1 MAEKNKNEIKNTTE
15 KKSLKATNEK
25 KKLEERK
32 KALKSSDDIAKNINK
47 RKKKRTTRKKKK
59 QKKKE
64 KIVFS
69 IIAIFVVVTVAIM
82 AFNFTYVYNGRIA
95 RNIYIEGM
103 SVSGMK
109 PDDVKEELNKK
120 YKVDNIKF
128 EYNDK
133 EYVIKPET
141 VGLKYNIDQIVD
153 EAYGY
158 TRDGSYYKDL
168 YNYFS
173 LKNKSLKKNIEVVY
187 DSDKMK
193 KEIEKIAKT
202 LDKDPKDAT
211 IKIDGSIKT
220 TKSSDGV
227 KLNISKTLS
236 NLTSS
241 IDNKKKETI
250 PLVMEKKEAKI
261 KTKDVETKSSD
272 GVKLNISKTLSNLTS
287 SIDNKK
293 KETIP
298 LVMEKKEAKIKTKD
312 VESVNTKLADYTTSF
327 EKSDSQR
334 SHNVEKSA
342 KITSDIL
349 LMPGEVFSYNAH
361 TGKTNS
367 KNGYQEAPIIING
380 KSHNV
385 EKSAKITSD
394 ILLMPGEVFSYN
406 AHTGKTNSKNGY
418 QEAPIIING
427 KLEKSAGGGVC
438 QTSST
443 IFNTALLSGMDIVSV
458 TNHSASLTYVPL
470 GRDATVN
477 DSGLDFKFKNTF
489 DHPVYIKNT
498 VNNKRL
504 TCTIYG
510 NSIAYLCS
518 FRKRCNCK
526 R

>member
-1 MAEKNKNEIKNTTE
+1 
-15 KKSLKATNEK
+15 
-25 KKLEERK
+25 
-32 KALKSSDDIAKNINK
+32 
-47 RKKKRTTRKKKK
+47 
-59 QKKKE
+59 
-64 KIVFS
+64 
-69 IIAIFVVVTVAIM
+69 M

-261 KTKDVETKSSD
+261 KTKDVE
-272 GVKLNISKTLSNLTS
+272 
-287 SIDNKK
+287 
-293 KETIP
+293 
-298 LVMEKKEAKIKTKD
+298 
-312 VESVNTKLADYTTSF
+312 SVNTKLADYTTSF

-334 SHNVEKSA
+334 
-342 KITSDIL
+342 
-349 LMPGEVFSYNAH
+349 
-361 TGKTNS
+361 
-367 KNGYQEAPIIING
+367 
-380 KSHNV
+380 SHNV

-470 GRDATVN
+470 GL
-477 DSGLDFKFKNTF
+477 SLI
-489 DHPVYIKNT
+489 HI
-498 VNNKRL
+498 
-504 TCTIYG
+504 
-510 NSIAYLCS
+510 
-518 FRKRCNCK
+518 
-526 R
+526 

>member
-69 IIAIFVVVTVAIM
+69 IIAVFVVVTVAIM

-261 KTKDVETKSSD
+261 KTKDVE
-272 GVKLNISKTLSNLTS
+272 
-287 SIDNKK
+287 
-293 KETIP
+293 
-298 LVMEKKEAKIKTKD
+298 
-312 VESVNTKLADYTTSF
+312 SVNTKLADYTTSF

-334 SHNVEKSA
+334 
-342 KITSDIL
+342 
-349 LMPGEVFSYNAH
+349 
-361 TGKTNS
+361 
-367 KNGYQEAPIIING
+367 
-380 KSHNV
+380 SHNV

-498 VNNKRL
+498 VNNKKL

-510 NSIAYLCS
+510 NSSDKKNIDINVENTAKKDEEGAIEFKTYRIYKDS
-518 FRKRCNCK
+518 SGKQTKKEYISGGVYRKIK
-526 R
+526 H

>member
-158 TRDGSYYKDL
+158 TREGSYYKDL

-261 KTKDVETKSSD
+261 KTKDVE
-272 GVKLNISKTLSNLTS
+272 
-287 SIDNKK
+287 
-293 KETIP
+293 
-298 LVMEKKEAKIKTKD
+298 
-312 VESVNTKLADYTTSF
+312 SVNTKLADYTTSF

-334 SHNVEKSA
+334 
-342 KITSDIL
+342 
-349 LMPGEVFSYNAH
+349 
-361 TGKTNS
+361 
-367 KNGYQEAPIIING
+367 
-380 KSHNV
+380 SHNV

-510 NSIAYLCS
+510 NSSDKKNIDINVENTAKKDEEGAIEFKTYRIYKDS
-518 FRKRCNCK
+518 SGKQTKKEYISGGVYRKIK
-526 R
+526 H

>member
-261 KTKDVETKSSD
+261 KTKDVE
-272 GVKLNISKTLSNLTS
+272 
-287 SIDNKK
+287 
-293 KETIP
+293 
-298 LVMEKKEAKIKTKD
+298 
-312 VESVNTKLADYTTSF
+312 SVNTKLADYTTSF

-334 SHNVEKSA
+334 
-342 KITSDIL
+342 
-349 LMPGEVFSYNAH
+349 
-361 TGKTNS
+361 
-367 KNGYQEAPIIING
+367 
-380 KSHNV
+380 SHNV

-510 NSIAYLCS
+510 NSSDKKNIDINVENTAKKM
-518 FRKRCNCK
+518 KRVQ
-526 R
+526 

>member
-141 VGLKYNIDQIVD
+141 VGLKYNIDRIVD

-261 KTKDVETKSSD
+261 KTKDVE
-272 GVKLNISKTLSNLTS
+272 
-287 SIDNKK
+287 
-293 KETIP
+293 
-298 LVMEKKEAKIKTKD
+298 
-312 VESVNTKLADYTTSF
+312 SVNTKLADYTTSF

-334 SHNVEKSA
+334 
-342 KITSDIL
+342 
-349 LMPGEVFSYNAH
+349 
-361 TGKTNS
+361 
-367 KNGYQEAPIIING
+367 
-380 KSHNV
+380 SHNV

-510 NSIAYLCS
+510 NSSDKKNIDINVENTAKKDEEGAIEFKTYRIYKDS
-518 FRKRCNCK
+518 NGKQTKKEYISGGVYRKIK
-526 R
+526 H

>member
-1 MAEKNKNEIKNTTE
+1 MAEKKKRVVVKNTTG
-15 KKSLKATNEK
+15 KKSLKATDER
-25 KKLEERK
+25 KKLEAKK
-32 KALKSSDDIAKNINK
+32 KALKNSDDIKKNMNN
-47 RKKKRTTRKKKK
+47 RKKKRVSQKKRK
-59 QKKKE
+59 QKKKQR
-64 KIVFS
+64 IVAS
-69 IIAIFVVVTVAIM
+69 ILGVFLLITVFVM
-82 AFNFTYVYNGRIA
+82 AFNFTYIYNGKIA
-95 RNIYIEGM
+95 RNIYIEGID
-103 SVSGMK
+103 VAGK
-109 PDDVKEELNKK
+109 RPNDVKEMLNEK

-128 EYNDK
+128 EYNGK
-133 EYVIKPET
+133 EYEIAPDT

-187 DSDKMK
+187 DEAKMK
-193 KEIEKIAKT
+193 AEIEKIAKK
-202 LDKDPKDAT
+202 LDKEPKDAT

-220 TKSSDGV
+220 TKSTDGI

-236 NLTSS
+236 NLTES

-250 PLVMEKKEAKI
+250 PLVMEKNEAKV
-261 KTKDVETKSSD
+261 KTSDVESVNTK
-272 GVKLNISKTLSNLTS
+272 LAEYTTE

-298 LVMEKKEAKIKTKD
+298 LVMEKNEAKVKTSD
-312 VESVNTKLADYTTSF
+312 VESVNTKLAEYTTSF
-327 EKSDSQR
+327 EKSNNQR

-342 KITSDIL
+342 KVTSDIL
-349 LMPGEVFSYNAH
+349 LMPGQVFSYNSY

-367 KNGYQEAPIIING
+367 KNGYQEAP
-380 KSHNV
+380 V
-385 EKSAKITSD
+385 
-394 ILLMPGEVFSYN
+394 
-406 AHTGKTNSKNGY
+406 
-418 QEAPIIING
+418 IING
-427 KLEKSAGGGVC
+427 KLEQSAGGGVC

-458 TNHSASLTYVPL
+458 TNHSSSLTYVPL

-477 DSGLDFKFKNTF
+477 DEGLDFKFKNTF

-498 VNNKRL
+498 VQNKQL

-510 NSIAYLCS
+510 NSGDKKNININVENKAKADEKDATEFKTYRIYRDS
-518 FRKRCNCK
+518 NGKEIKKEYISGGVYRKMK
-526 R
+526 K

>member
-69 IIAIFVVVTVAIM
+69 IIAIFVVVTVTIM

-261 KTKDVETKSSD
+261 KTKDVE
-272 GVKLNISKTLSNLTS
+272 
-287 SIDNKK
+287 
-293 KETIP
+293 
-298 LVMEKKEAKIKTKD
+298 
-312 VESVNTKLADYTTSF
+312 SVNTKLADYTTSF

-334 SHNVEKSA
+334 
-342 KITSDIL
+342 
-349 LMPGEVFSYNAH
+349 
-361 TGKTNS
+361 
-367 KNGYQEAPIIING
+367 
-380 KSHNV
+380 SHNV

-510 NSIAYLCS
+510 NSSDKKNIDINVENTAKKDEEGAIEFKTYRIYKDS
-518 FRKRCNCK
+518 SGKQTKKEYISGGVYRKIK
-526 R
+526 H

>member
-82 AFNFTYVYNGRIA
+82 AFNFTYVYNGKIA

-109 PDDVKEELNKK
+109 PDDIKEELNKK

-211 IKIDGSIKT
+211 IKIEGSIKT
-220 TKSSDGV
+220 
-227 KLNISKTLS
+227 
-236 NLTSS
+236 
-241 IDNKKKETI
+241 
-250 PLVMEKKEAKI
+250 
-261 KTKDVETKSSD
+261 TKSSD

-334 SHNVEKSA
+334 
-342 KITSDIL
+342 
-349 LMPGEVFSYNAH
+349 
-361 TGKTNS
+361 
-367 KNGYQEAPIIING
+367 
-380 KSHNV
+380 SHNV

-510 NSIAYLCS
+510 NSSDKKNIDINVENTAKKDEEGAIEFKTYRIYKDS
-518 FRKRCNCK
+518 SGKQTKKEYISGGVYRKIK
-526 R
+526 H

>member
-141 VGLKYNIDQIVD
+141 VGLKYNIDHIVD

-261 KTKDVETKSSD
+261 KTKDVE
-272 GVKLNISKTLSNLTS
+272 
-287 SIDNKK
+287 
-293 KETIP
+293 
-298 LVMEKKEAKIKTKD
+298 
-312 VESVNTKLADYTTSF
+312 SVNTKLADYTTSF

-334 SHNVEKSA
+334 
-342 KITSDIL
+342 
-349 LMPGEVFSYNAH
+349 
-361 TGKTNS
+361 
-367 KNGYQEAPIIING
+367 
-380 KSHNV
+380 SHNV

-510 NSIAYLCS
+510 NSSDKKNIDINVENTAKKDEEGAIEFKTYRIYKDS
-518 FRKRCNCK
+518 SGKQTKKEYISGGVYRKIK
-526 R
+526 H

>member
-69 IIAIFVVVTVAIM
+69 IIAVFVVVTVAIM

-141 VGLKYNIDQIVD
+141 VGLKYNIDRIVD

-261 KTKDVETKSSD
+261 KTKDVE
-272 GVKLNISKTLSNLTS
+272 
-287 SIDNKK
+287 
-293 KETIP
+293 
-298 LVMEKKEAKIKTKD
+298 
-312 VESVNTKLADYTTSF
+312 SVNTKLADYTTSF

-334 SHNVEKSA
+334 
-342 KITSDIL
+342 
-349 LMPGEVFSYNAH
+349 
-361 TGKTNS
+361 
-367 KNGYQEAPIIING
+367 
-380 KSHNV
+380 SHNV

-510 NSIAYLCS
+510 NSSDKKNIDINVENTAKKDEEGAIEFKTYRIYKDS
-518 FRKRCNCK
+518 SGKQTKKEYISGGVYRKIK
-526 R
+526 H

>member
-261 KTKDVETKSSD
+261 KTKDVE
-272 GVKLNISKTLSNLTS
+272 
-287 SIDNKK
+287 
-293 KETIP
+293 
-298 LVMEKKEAKIKTKD
+298 
-312 VESVNTKLADYTTSF
+312 SVNTKLADYTTSF

-334 SHNVEKSA
+334 
-342 KITSDIL
+342 
-349 LMPGEVFSYNAH
+349 
-361 TGKTNS
+361 
-367 KNGYQEAPIIING
+367 
-380 KSHNV
+380 SHNV

-510 NSIAYLCS
+510 NSSDKKNIDINVENTAKKDEEGAIEFKTYRIYKDS
-518 FRKRCNCK
+518 NGKQVKKEYISGGVYRKIK
-526 R
+526 H

>member
-69 IIAIFVVVTVAIM
+69 IIAVFVVVTVAIM

-261 KTKDVETKSSD
+261 KTKDVE
-272 GVKLNISKTLSNLTS
+272 
-287 SIDNKK
+287 
-293 KETIP
+293 
-298 LVMEKKEAKIKTKD
+298 
-312 VESVNTKLADYTTSF
+312 SVNTKLADYTTSF

-334 SHNVEKSA
+334 
-342 KITSDIL
+342 
-349 LMPGEVFSYNAH
+349 
-361 TGKTNS
+361 
-367 KNGYQEAPIIING
+367 
-380 KSHNV
+380 SHNV

-498 VNNKRL
+498 VNNKRI

-510 NSIAYLCS
+510 NSSDKKNIDINVENTAKKDEEGAIEFKTYRIYKDS
-518 FRKRCNCK
+518 SGKQTKKEYISGGVYRKIK
-526 R
+526 H

>member
-1 MAEKNKNEIKNTTE
+1 MAEKNRKVVKNTTE
-15 KKSLKATNEK
+15 KKSLKATTEK

-32 KALKSSDDIAKNINK
+32 KALKSSDDIAKNMNK
-47 RKKKRTTRKKKK
+47 RKKKRSTQKKKK

-64 KIVFS
+64 KIVAS
-69 IIAIFVVVTVAIM
+69 IIGLFIIITVTIM

-109 PDDVKEELNKK
+109 PDEVKDILNDK

-128 EYNDK
+128 EYNGK
-133 EYVIKPET
+133 EYVINPET

-173 LKNKSLKKNIEVVY
+173 LKNKSLKKNINVVY
-187 DSDKMK
+187 DATKMK

-202 LDKDPKDAT
+202 LDKEPKDAT
-211 IKIDGSIKT
+211 IKIDEGIKT
-220 TKSSDGV
+220 TKSTDGI

-250 PLVMEKKEAKI
+250 PLVMEKKEAR
-261 KTKDVETKSSD
+261 V
-272 GVKLNISKTLSNLTS
+272 
-287 SIDNKK
+287 
-293 KETIP
+293 
-298 LVMEKKEAKIKTKD
+298 KTKD
-312 VESVNTKLADYTTSF
+312 VESINTKLADYTTSF
-327 EKSDSQR
+327 EKSNNQR

-342 KITSDIL
+342 KVTSDVL

-367 KNGYQEAPIIING
+367 KNGYQEAP
-380 KSHNV
+380 V
-385 EKSAKITSD
+385 
-394 ILLMPGEVFSYN
+394 
-406 AHTGKTNSKNGY
+406 
-418 QEAPIIING
+418 IING
-427 KLEKSAGGGVC
+427 KLEQSAGGGVC

-458 TNHSASLTYVPL
+458 TNHSASLSYVPL
-470 GRDATVN
+470 GRDATVT
-477 DSGLDFKFKNTF
+477 DSGLDLKFRNTF
-489 DHPVYIKNT
+489 DHPIYIKNT
-498 VNNKRL
+498 INNKKL

-510 NSIAYLCS
+510 NSSDKKNININVENTAKEDEDGAVEFKTYRIYTDS
-518 FRKRCNCK
+518 NGKQIKKEYISGGVYRKIK
-526 R
+526 H

>member
-1 MAEKNKNEIKNTTE
+1 MDENNKNVVKNTTE

-47 RKKKRTTRKKKK
+47 RKKKRSTRKKKK

-64 KIVFS
+64 KIIFS
-69 IIAIFVVVTVAIM
+69 VVAAFVIVTFAIM

-109 PDDVKEELNKK
+109 PDDVKETLNKK

-128 EYNDK
+128 EYDGK

-187 DSDKMK
+187 DADKMK

-250 PLVMEKKEAKI
+250 PLVMEKKEAK
-261 KTKDVETKSSD
+261 V
-272 GVKLNISKTLSNLTS
+272 
-287 SIDNKK
+287 
-293 KETIP
+293 
-298 LVMEKKEAKIKTKD
+298 KTKD
-312 VESVNTKLADYTTSF
+312 VESINTKLADYTTSF

-334 SHNVEKSA
+334 
-342 KITSDIL
+342 
-349 LMPGEVFSYNAH
+349 
-361 TGKTNS
+361 
-367 KNGYQEAPIIING
+367 
-380 KSHNV
+380 SHNV

-477 DSGLDFKFKNTF
+477 DSGLDFKFKNPF
-489 DHPVYIKNT
+489 DHPIYIKNT
-498 VNNKRL
+498 VNNKRI

-510 NSIAYLCS
+510 SSSDKKNISINVENTEKKDEEGAIEFKTYRIYKDS
-518 FRKRCNCK
+518 NGKQVKKEYISGGIYRKIK
-526 R
+526 H

>member
-69 IIAIFVVVTVAIM
+69 IIAVFVVVTVAIM

-261 KTKDVETKSSD
+261 KTKDVE
-272 GVKLNISKTLSNLTS
+272 
-287 SIDNKK
+287 
-293 KETIP
+293 
-298 LVMEKKEAKIKTKD
+298 
-312 VESVNTKLADYTTSF
+312 SVNTKLADYTTSF

-334 SHNVEKSA
+334 
-342 KITSDIL
+342 
-349 LMPGEVFSYNAH
+349 
-361 TGKTNS
+361 
-367 KNGYQEAPIIING
+367 
-380 KSHNV
+380 SHNV

-510 NSIAYLCS
+510 NSSDKKNIDINVENTAKKDEEGAKEFKTYRIYKDS
-518 FRKRCNCK
+518 SGKQTKKEYISGGVYRKIK
-526 R
+526 H

>member
-153 EAYGY
+153 ESYGY

-261 KTKDVETKSSD
+261 KTKDVE
-272 GVKLNISKTLSNLTS
+272 
-287 SIDNKK
+287 
-293 KETIP
+293 
-298 LVMEKKEAKIKTKD
+298 
-312 VESVNTKLADYTTSF
+312 SVNTKLADYTTSF

-334 SHNVEKSA
+334 
-342 KITSDIL
+342 
-349 LMPGEVFSYNAH
+349 
-361 TGKTNS
+361 
-367 KNGYQEAPIIING
+367 
-380 KSHNV
+380 SHNV

-510 NSIAYLCS
+510 NSSDKKNIDINVENTAKKDEEGAIEFKTYRIYKDS
-518 FRKRCNCK
+518 SGKQTKKEYISGGVYRKIK
-526 R
+526 H

>member
-1 MAEKNKNEIKNTTE
+1 
-15 KKSLKATNEK
+15 
-25 KKLEERK
+25 
-32 KALKSSDDIAKNINK
+32 
-47 RKKKRTTRKKKK
+47 
-59 QKKKE
+59 
-64 KIVFS
+64 
-69 IIAIFVVVTVAIM
+69 M

-261 KTKDVETKSSD
+261 KTKDVE
-272 GVKLNISKTLSNLTS
+272 
-287 SIDNKK
+287 
-293 KETIP
+293 
-298 LVMEKKEAKIKTKD
+298 
-312 VESVNTKLADYTTSF
+312 SVNTKLADYTTSF

-334 SHNVEKSA
+334 
-342 KITSDIL
+342 
-349 LMPGEVFSYNAH
+349 
-361 TGKTNS
+361 
-367 KNGYQEAPIIING
+367 
-380 KSHNV
+380 SHNV

-498 VNNKRL
+498 VNNKRI

-510 NSIAYLCS
+510 NSSDKKNIDINVENTAKKDEDGAIEFKTYRIYKDS
-518 FRKRCNCK
+518 SGKQTKKEYISGGVYRKIK
-526 R
+526 H